1 MEQLNAIIF
10 YIISAIIIYS
20 SIAIILTKKI
30 MKSVFFALIT
40 FICFGFLFFCM
51 NALFNGVI
59 QISIYGIALCILF
72 AIAVMITN
80 TNTEETNKIRFSPR
94 IILAF
99 LGIIMIISSIL
110 IFLKETMVY
119 DYIFSTY
126 INSSHLLTNIDN
138 TKQLSSELLTHNLY
152 SFELLGL
159 YLLIVLIGILV
170 LLTFKG
176 EFK

>member
-1 MEQLNAIIF
+1 MEQINAILF
-10 YIISAIIIYS
+10 YIISAIIIFS
-20 SIAIILTKKI
+20 SIAVIFTRKI
-30 MKSVFFALIT
+30 MKSVFFALVT
-40 FICFGFLFFCM
+40 FICFGLLFFFL

-72 AIAVMITN
+72 AIAVMLTN
-80 TNTEETNKIRFSPR
+80 NNKEETHKIKFSPA
-94 IILAF
+94 IIFAF
-99 LGIIMIISSIL
+99 LGVIMILSSIL
-110 IFLKETMVY
+110 IFLKETMLY
-119 DYIFSTY
+119 DSVFKTY
-126 INSSHLLTNIDN
+126 INSSHILTSLDN

-176 EFK
+176 ESK